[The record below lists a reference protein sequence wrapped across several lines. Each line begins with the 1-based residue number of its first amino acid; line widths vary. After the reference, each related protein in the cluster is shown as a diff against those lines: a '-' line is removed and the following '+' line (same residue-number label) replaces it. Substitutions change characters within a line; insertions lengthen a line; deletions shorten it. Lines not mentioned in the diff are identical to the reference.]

1 MKLFAMKS
9 VIGWHMQKI
18 KLFETW
24 QLAQFELLSV
34 EEHVF
39 YLFNIGITLNLSSLC
54 AICDHW
60 QNYRLIKYHMCEAWF
75 CVLALFYRNYGAIW
89 QSSSANICSSIFN
102 LSGNGLFNKQTEIF
116 GWFVG
121 NRTSSWFSSY
131 FFFFVRVYCQVCL
144 LVCFF
149 FTTLFFHCHSR
160 VHCVYFSSICV
171 IHIVYGF
178 YFFWPI
184 MDASSFYWQFT
195 STRCIL
201 GIGKSV
207 CNYCSVVDEFNVDTS
222 HHSVGCVGWLC
233 VHLKWSEDHMSMSTS
248 T

>member
-60 QNYRLIKYHMCEAWF
+60 QNYRLIKYHMCEVWF
-75 CVLALFYRNYGAIW
+75 CVLALFYRNYGAIR

-102 LSGNGLFNKQTEIF
+102 LSVGMVYSRNRQKFSVDLLEIEHQVDFLRIFFFLFVSIVKYVCLFVFFYHVIF
-116 GWFVG
+116 
-121 NRTSSWFSSY
+121 SLSFSSAL
-131 FFFFVRVYCQVCL
+131 C
-144 LVCFF
+144 
-149 FTTLFFHCHSR
+149 LFF
-160 VHCVYFSSICV
+160 
-171 IHIVYGF
+171 
-178 YFFWPI
+178 
-184 MDASSFYWQFT
+184 
-195 STRCIL
+195 
-201 GIGKSV
+201 
-207 CNYCSVVDEFNVDTS
+207 
-222 HHSVGCVGWLC
+222 
-233 VHLKWSEDHMSMSTS
+233 
-248 T
+248 